1 MSTAEQTP
9 PAPAA
14 GTGLPVATPT
24 RSARPRQVAVTL
36 AVAPLLLWVLTLA
49 GGGIASG
56 PWTALV
62 ALTAV
67 LGAATV
73 ASYVPAPG
81 TGWAPA
87 WGCSSCA
94 VIAAVTVPAS
104 ALILGSAPG
113 QTPTASLALMVAAF
127 GLAQRLRD
135 PRTCPTPPHPRA

>member
-9 PAPAA
+9 ATPAA
-14 GTGLPVATPT
+14 GTGLPVPTPA
-24 RSARPRQVAVTL
+24 RSARPRQVAVTVV
-36 AVAPLLLWVLTLA
+36 VAPLLFWALTLA
-49 GGGIASG
+49 GGGTGAAA
-56 PWTALV
+56 WTTLV

-81 TGWAPA
+81 SGWAPA

-104 ALILGSAPG
+104 ALVLSSGPG

-135 PRTCPTPPHPRA
+135 PRTCPTAPRTQA

>member
-9 PAPAA
+9 PAPAP
-14 GTGLPVATPT
+14 GTSLPVTTPT
-24 RSARPRQVAVTL
+24 RSARSRQVAAA
-36 AVAPLLLWVLTLA
+36 AVATPLLFWALTLA
-49 GGGIASG
+49 GGSTGSG

-81 TGWAPA
+81 AGWTPA

-94 VIAAVTVPAS
+94 VIAAVTVPVS
-104 ALILGSAPG
+104 ALLLGSEPG

-135 PRTCPTPPHPRA
+135 PRTCPTPPRPQA